1 MNNLN
6 ETDHASMPLG
16 IFASKSVSIKTKN
29 QIAYPSK
36 SSLTRED
43 LCYSKVVH
51 DNNFNLTETAFSRF
65 TSHFSLPK
73 SAFTLAEVLITLG
86 IIGVV
91 AALTIPSL
99 ISNYQDKQFKTAYK
113 KAYSDISQVVQEGII
128 ENQFTRTT
136 KWNGEALSQEMNLF
150 REKFK
155 ITVDC
160 PVENHN
166 ISPCWKKGDTLCGGE
181 CSSGNAE
188 DGIDYE
194 NGAPYNDRSN
204 CFLDASG
211 RSWCSIDNS
220 ENLFLV
226 DTNGFTPPN
235 QFGKDRFVFTFGN
248 SKGERT
254 YQSSDYAKIIPYAKD
269 TSSATYYC
277 KHPPCYYYSWLY
289 N

>member
-1 MNNLN
+1 MQNNQN
-6 ETDHASMPLG
+6 SFSET
-16 IFASKSVSIKTKN
+16 V
-29 QIAYPSK
+29 
-36 SSLTRED
+36 
-43 LCYSKVVH
+43 
-51 DNNFNLTETAFSRF
+51 FSRF
-65 TSHFSLPK
+65 TSHFLLPK

-136 KWNGEALSQEMNLF
+136 KWNAEALSQEMNLF

-166 ISPCWKKGDTLCGGE
+166 ISPCWKKGDTLCGGA
-181 CSSGNAE
+181 CSSGNTA

-194 NGAPYNDRSN
+194 NGAPYNNRSN

-211 RSWCSIDNS
+211 RSWCSFDNS

-235 QFGKDRFVFTFGN
+235 QFGKDRFIFTFGN
-248 SKGERT
+248 SKSERT

>member
-1 MNNLN
+1 MNNSSKI
-6 ETDHASMPLG
+6 DHASMPLG
-16 IFASKSVSIKTKN
+16 IFASKN
-29 QIAYPSK
+29 LAAWLPSRLAAK
-36 SSLTRED
+36 
-43 LCYSKVVH
+43 
-51 DNNFNLTETAFSRF
+51 
-65 TSHFSLPK
+65 K

-128 ENQFTRTT
+128 ENKFTRTT
-136 KWNGEALSQEMNLF
+136 KWNAEALSQEMNLF

-166 ISPCWKKGDTLCGGE
+166 ISPCWKKGDTLCGGA
-181 CSSGNAE
+181 CSSGNTA

-194 NGAPYNDRSN
+194 NGAPYNNRSN

-235 QFGKDRFVFTFGN
+235 QFGKDRFIFTFGN

>member
-1 MNNLN
+1 MN
-6 ETDHASMPLG
+6 
-16 IFASKSVSIKTKN
+16 
-29 QIAYPSK
+29 
-36 SSLTRED
+36 
-43 LCYSKVVH
+43 
-51 DNNFNLTETAFSRF
+51 NLTETVFSRF

-73 SAFTLAEVLITLG
+73 AAFTLAEVLITLG

-91 AALTIPSL
+91 AAITLPSL

-128 ENQFTRTT
+128 ENKFTRTAR
-136 KWNGEALSQEMNLF
+136 WNGEALSQEMNLF

-166 ISPCWKKGDTLCGGE
+166 ISPCWKKGDTLCGGA

-194 NGAPYNDRSN
+194 NGTPYNDKSN

-211 RSWCSIDNS
+211 RSWCAFDNS

-235 QFGKDRFVFTFGN
+235 QFGKDRFIFTFGN